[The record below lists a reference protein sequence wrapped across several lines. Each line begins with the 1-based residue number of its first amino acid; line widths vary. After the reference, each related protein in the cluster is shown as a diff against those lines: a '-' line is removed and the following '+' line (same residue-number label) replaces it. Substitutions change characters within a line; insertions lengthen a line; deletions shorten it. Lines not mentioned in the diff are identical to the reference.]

1 MKEKMQQL
9 GQSMLIPISIIAIGS
24 LCMGLGGALTA
35 ENTISSLGLSGV
47 IYKGSL
53 LFNFFTVVKAMGDV
67 VFKNLP
73 VFFAVGVSFGLA
85 NKEKGWAAFSGL
97 VGFLTMH
104 LIISTVFKI
113 NGITG
118 DTTTVDYFVKEMG
131 MSNIDAVRYNSLYA
145 NTLGYFSFN
154 MGMFGGLIIGILTSM
169 VHNKFYNV
177 KLPLVLE
184 FFAGTRTVPIL
195 MIVVGT
201 IVGVLCYYLWPPI
214 GLAITKFSNFI
225 QRSGLFGTFIWAC
238 TDKGLLPLGLH
249 HLVTQ
254 PIRWTALG
262 GTMEVA
268 GKMVEGTTNIFMAQL
283 ADPDSGKLLV
293 RGFQSGRIVVHFG
306 ALPGAALAMYTTAK
320 KSKRKAISGLLIT
333 AVATMMLFGVTE
345 PIEFTFLFVAP
356 WLFYLVHVPLT
367 GLAFVLCEFFNVSA
381 YGGGVKDIL
390 PTLLQPDKLNFVPY
404 LLLVPLFF
412 AIYYFLFSFLIKKF
426 DVKTP
431 GRGDDDN
438 EEVKLNTK
446 KDYQE
451 KIKAKETVGAKEAVA
466 QVKESSLSTQIIE
479 ALGGESNIVNLG
491 NCMTRLRVTVKD
503 ISLVE
508 DDETWKKDLQA
519 IGVVRKGN
527 ALQII
532 YGTRVT
538 MIASDVKDLLKD
550 C

>member
-24 LCMGLGGALTA
+24 LCMGVGGALTA

-47 IYKGSL
+47 IYKGSF

-97 VGFLTMH
+97 AGFLTMH

-113 NGITG
+113 NGITSE
-118 DTTTVDYFVKEMG
+118 TTTVDYFVKEVG

-145 NTLGYFSFN
+145 STLGYFSFN
-154 MGMFGGLIIGILTSM
+154 MGMFGGLIIGVLTSI
-169 VHNKFYNV
+169 VHNKFFNI

-201 IVGVLCYYLWPPI
+201 LVGVACYYIWPPI
-214 GLAITKFSNFI
+214 GLAITNFSGFI
-225 QRSGLFGTFIWAC
+225 QRSGLFGTFVWAC
-238 TDKGLLPLGLH
+238 ADKSLLPLGLH
-249 HLVTQ
+249 HLITQ

-262 GTMEVA
+262 GSMEVA
-268 GKMVEGTTNIFMAQL
+268 GQIVEGTTNIFMAQL
-283 ADPDSGKLLV
+283 ADPNSGKLLV
-293 RGFQSGRIVVHFG
+293 RGFQSGRIVIHFG

-333 AVATMMLFGVTE
+333 AVATMILFGVTE

-356 WLFYLVHVPLT
+356 WLFYLVHVPLV
-367 GLAFVLCEFFNVSA
+367 GLSFVLCEFFNVSS

-390 PTLLQPDKLNFVPY
+390 PTLLQPDKLNFAPY
-404 LLLVPLFF
+404 IILVPLFF

-431 GRGDDDN
+431 GRGNDDN
-438 EEVKLNTK
+438 EEIRLNTK

-451 KIKAKETVGAKEAVA
+451 KVN
-466 QVKESSLSTQIIE
+466 VKEKGEEKKEVSESKGSTLATQIVE
-479 ALGGESNIVNLG
+479 ALGGDSNIVNLG

-503 ISLVE
+503 ISLVK
-508 DDETWKKDLQA
+508 DDEAWKKQLEA

-538 MIASDVKDLLKD
+538 MIASDVKELLSD
-550 C
+550 S